1 MRQGTGNNWPG
12 IDQEQKVLER
22 LEDVAV
28 EIKKKREEEGQG
40 G

>member
-28 EIKKKREEEGQG
+28 EEEGQG

>member
-12 IDQEQKVLER
+12 INQEQKVLER

-28 EIKKKREEEGQG
+28 EIKKKRDEEEQG